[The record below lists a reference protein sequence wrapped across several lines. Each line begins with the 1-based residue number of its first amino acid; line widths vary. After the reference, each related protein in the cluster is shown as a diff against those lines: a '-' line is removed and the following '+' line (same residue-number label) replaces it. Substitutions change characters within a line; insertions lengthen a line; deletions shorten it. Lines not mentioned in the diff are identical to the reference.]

1 MADFSA
7 MKVTVFGISPD
18 SVASHKKFKQKHNL
32 SVKLLSD
39 PSHKMLE
46 AYGAWGI
53 KKMYG
58 KESAGV
64 IRSSVLIDPE
74 GIVRMIWP
82 KAKSSG
88 HAQEVLEALSGLAK
102 QGTTYF

>member
-7 MKVTVFGISPD
+7 MKATVLGVSPD
-18 SVASHKKFKQKHNL
+18 SVASHKKFQEKHNL

-39 PSHKMLE
+39 PSHKVLE

-53 KKMYG
+53 KKIYG
-58 KESAGV
+58 KESTGV

-74 GIVRMIWP
+74 GIVQMAWP
-82 KAKSSG
+82 KVKSSG
-88 HAQEVLEALSGLAK
+88 HAQEVLESIK
-102 QGTTYF
+102 EFSPSPS